1 MLCFRCPAKWFSY
14 SYTYIYSSDSFPL
27 YFIPFYITEYWVEF
41 PVPISRSLLIICFI
55 YNSVYTLISWIFNKK
70 TDLPWRRGSFAS
82 RLNLDL
88 SCNSS
93 QGLQAASPPCRFSV
107 YQAPMSCCDSWG
119 HKESD
124 MTKHLIWSDLIY
136 SYVSL
141 FLKTSLSLHTQNTH
155 YTSFWSC
162 FSGEP
167 ILLRQGVMLGF
178 LCALPAWAGETK
190 VRAGWT

>member
-1 MLCFRCPAKWFSY
+1 MGYNWFTMLCFRCPAKWFSY
-14 SYTYIYSSDSFPL
+14 SYIYIYSSDSFPL

-41 PVPISRSLLIICFI
+41 LVPISRSLLIICFI

-124 MTKHLIWSDLIY
+124 MTEHLIWSIVMWVSSLKPLFLY
-136 SYVSL
+136 THKTHTTHHSGPVSL
-141 FLKTSLSLHTQNTH
+141 ENLSS
-155 YTSFWSC
+155 YGKESC
-162 FSGEP
+162 
-167 ILLRQGVMLGF
+167 
-178 LCALPAWAGETK
+178 
-190 VRAGWT
+190 